1 MAIIRV
7 DNLRLRTILGINP
20 DERVNKQDI
29 LINFSM
35 EVDIGPAAETDDV
48 ANTVDYKTMT
58 KAVIEHVERSDYFL
72 VETMVERLLDILMS
86 DDRVTKASVR
96 VDKPTALR
104 FADSVSIEES
114 RVRR

>member
-29 LINFSM
+29 IVNFSL
-35 EVDIGPAAETDDV
+35 EIDIKKAAATDDV
-48 ANTVDYKTMT
+48 ENTVDYKTMT
-58 KAVIEHVERSDYFL
+58 KSVISHVEKSDYYL
-72 VETMVERLLDILMS
+72 VETLVERLLDLLTE
-86 DDRVTKASVR
+86 DERVQRATVR

-114 RVRR
+114 RDR